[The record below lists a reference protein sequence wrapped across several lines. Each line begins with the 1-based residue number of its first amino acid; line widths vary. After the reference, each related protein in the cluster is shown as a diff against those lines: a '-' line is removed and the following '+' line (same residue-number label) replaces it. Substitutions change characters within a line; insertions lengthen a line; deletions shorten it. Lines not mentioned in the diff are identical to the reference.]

1 MQTSPRQLQGLS
13 DREASRRR
21 AAGQGNDTSLQTSRT
36 YWDILRRNL
45 FTFINGAYFFL
56 SLVLISLGRASDVL
70 VLAIVVLLNVLINL
84 IQEIRAKQKL
94 DRIALITRPKA
105 SVIRDGQEREID
117 PSEIVVGDVMVVRP
131 GDQIVVDGTIVSGE
145 MNVDE
150 SLLTG
155 ESDQIPKQTDDP
167 VYSGSFCIS
176 GTAWYEAEKV
186 GAESF
191 ASKITAEARKF
202 RRVQTPLQRWTNL
215 MIRLLLGVEF
225 SWV

>member
-1 MQTSPRQLQGLS
+1 
-13 DREASRRR
+13 
-21 AAGQGNDTSLQTSRT
+21 
-36 YWDILRRNL
+36 
-45 FTFINGAYFFL
+45 
-56 SLVLISLGRASDVL
+56 
-70 VLAIVVLLNVLINL
+70 
-84 IQEIRAKQKL
+84 
-94 DRIALITRPKA
+94 
-105 SVIRDGQEREID
+105 
-117 PSEIVVGDVMVVRP
+117 MVVRP
-131 GDQIVVDGTIVSGE
+131 GDQIVVDGTIASGE

-215 MIRLLLGVEF
+215 MIRLLLGVAIILGLITLLRMALGVTSITNGVQNLAVIVGLVPIGLYF
-225 SWV
+225 LNTAR